1 MDVKNELVVVIFWEW
16 MVLSEGLTLRDGFV
30 RVELDST
37 QNYKIRVCLGS
48 IGLPAFNSSL

>member
-1 MDVKNELVVVIFWEW
+1 

-30 RVELDST
+30 GVELDST

-48 IGLPAFNSSL
+48 IGSPAFNSSL